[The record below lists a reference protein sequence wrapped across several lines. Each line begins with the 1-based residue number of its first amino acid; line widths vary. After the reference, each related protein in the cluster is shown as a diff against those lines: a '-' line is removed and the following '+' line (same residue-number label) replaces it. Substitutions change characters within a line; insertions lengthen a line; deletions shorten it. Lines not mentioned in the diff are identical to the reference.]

1 MRITYLNGELMLSLT
16 KEEVDHVYENKGRP
30 VKMDI
35 GQLKVLHEDV
45 SKAVLSHW
53 SNVGVWQAIEEH
65 LASQKDTTKK
75 EK

>member
-1 MRITYLNGELMLSLT
+1 MLSLT
-16 KEEVDHVYENKGRP
+16 REEVDHIYENKGRP

-35 GQLKVLHEDV
+35 RQLKVLHEDV

-65 LASQKDTTKK
+65 LASQKRTSKNRK
-75 EK
+75 

>member
-1 MRITYLNGELMLSLT
+1 MLSLT

-53 SNVGVWQAIEEH
+53 SNVGV
-65 LASQKDTTKK
+65 
-75 EK
+75 